1 MTLFSIQLT
10 NFSVEAPQ
18 PSGFADYPWPSML
31 WSQSMELQSLLEKRN
46 QLCSLHLLYYV
57 FILAKLKAV
66 LYNIQPQSYH
76 LTTDIHC
83 YERQGCLCLIQIVF
97 HHCIWRMKHTSPG
110 HLFKLFFLDLFNLL
124 PPEFQTSWQASTQP
138 TSTLN
143 GTQRV

>member
-18 PSGFADYPWPSML
+18 PSGFADFPRPSML
-31 WSQSMELQSLLEKRN
+31 WSQSSCSYCLKREISYAHYIFYN
-46 QLCSLHLLYYV
+46 YF

-66 LYNIQPQSYH
+66 LYNIQPQSYY

-83 YERQGCLCLIQIVF
+83 CERQRCLCLIQIAF
-97 HHCIWRMKHTSPG
+97 HHCIWRMKHTSCG
-110 HLFKLFFLDLFNLL
+110 HLFKIFFLDLFNLL
-124 PPEFQTSWQASTQP
+124 PPEFQTPWQASTQP